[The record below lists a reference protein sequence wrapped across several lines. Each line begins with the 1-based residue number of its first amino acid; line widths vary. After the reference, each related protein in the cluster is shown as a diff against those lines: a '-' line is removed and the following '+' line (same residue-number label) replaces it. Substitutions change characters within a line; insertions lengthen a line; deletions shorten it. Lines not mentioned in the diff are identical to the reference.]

1 MSVSIIGALPLALAH
16 GTLYFL
22 MINIAKGSL
31 QRVLPGSPSL
41 GGRKPGNIFLTACDL
56 QGSRGFK
63 SLSRRLVFC
72 ENVILERSVVG
83 TWPYSAMS
91 GSLHTS
97 TFSSSILHD

>member
-1 MSVSIIGALPLALAH
+1 
-16 GTLYFL
+16 

-83 TWPYSAMS
+83 AWPYSAMS
-91 GSLHTS
+91 GSLRTS
-97 TFSSSILHD
+97 TFSSSILHDDAVK

>member
-1 MSVSIIGALPLALAH
+1 MTIVLV
-16 GTLYFL
+16 FL
-22 MINIAKGSL
+22 TSEYSLINIAKGSL

-63 SLSRRLVFC
+63 SLSRRLVFH

-83 TWPYSAMS
+83 AWLYSAMS
-91 GSLHTS
+91 GSLPTS
-97 TFSSSILHD
+97 ISSSSILRD

>member
-1 MSVSIIGALPLALAH
+1 MTIVLV
-16 GTLYFL
+16 FL
-22 MINIAKGSL
+22 TSEYSLINISKGSL

-41 GGRKPGNIFLTACDL
+41 GGRKPGNIFLKACDL

-72 ENVILERSVVG
+72 ENVILERCVACA
-83 TWPYSAMS
+83 WPYSAMS
-91 GSLHTS
+91 ASLHTS

>member
-1 MSVSIIGALPLALAH
+1 
-16 GTLYFL
+16 

-72 ENVILERSVVG
+72 ENVILERSVACA
-83 TWPYSAMS
+83 WPYSARRLLYAIRHLVARFYLTNS
-91 GSLHTS
+91 FYCSHCCHYGSC
-97 TFSSSILHD
+97 